1 MLHARWRLTD
11 GLSPR
16 KFLDKRADGRRG
28 RMKSRSK
35 RRATHLVQGH
45 LERISSRAFDDY
57 REVIT
62 KFIGRSHGVYALYK
76 DDRLYYV
83 GLASNL
89 RGRIKG
95 HLKDRHAQRWDRFSL
110 YLVGNSDH
118 LKELESLVLHIAS
131 PRGNIQAGK
140 LPGSRHMVREL
151 ERLVREHE
159 RRQRERLLYGERS
172 MRAGGKRPDRARSQ
186 RKRKAASRDSDKHIP
201 LKGKLRPNQ
210 RLRAVYKGRTY
221 SAWVRPSGRIY
232 IKGKDLFE
240 TPSAAAV
247 SVVKRPMNGWWL
259 WHFRNK
265 KGEWVRLKSLQK

>member
-1 MLHARWRLTD
+1 
-11 GLSPR
+11 
-16 KFLDKRADGRRG
+16 
-28 RMKSRSK
+28 MKSRSK

-45 LERISSRAFDDY
+45 LERISNQAFDTY
-57 REVIT
+57 RKEIT
-62 KFIGRSHGVYALYK
+62 SLMDRRHGVYARYK

-83 GLASNL
+83 GLASDL
-89 RGRIKG
+89 RRRIKH

-110 YLVGNSDH
+110 YLVGKSDQ

-140 LPGSRHMVREL
+140 LPGSRNMVREL
-151 ERLVREHE
+151 GRLVREHE
-159 RRQRERLLYGERS
+159 RSQRERLLYGGRPSEIAGRTPGRLRS
-172 MRAGGKRPDRARSQ
+172 A
-186 RKRKAASRDSDKHIP
+186 RKRKTDAKDSGTVIP
-201 LKGKLRPNQ
+201 LRRLLMRGVLRRHQ
-210 RLRAVYKGRTY
+210 RLRAVYKGRIY

-232 IKGKDLFE
+232 IKGKDLFD

-247 SVVKRPMNGWWL
+247 SIVKRPMNGWWF

>member
-1 MLHARWRLTD
+1 MR
-11 GLSPR
+11 
-16 KFLDKRADGRRG
+16 
-28 RMKSRSK
+28 SRSK
-35 RRATHLVQGH
+35 RRATHLVRGH

-89 RGRIKG
+89 RGRIKS

-186 RKRKAASRDSDKHIP
+186 RKRKAASRDSDKYIP

-247 SVVKRPMNGWWL
+247 SVVKRPMNGWWF
-259 WHFRNK
+259 WHFSNK